1 MEGIGEVE
9 KGEEE
14 VEDEVIIW
22 TPSGGSDAEDL
33 LDEGTSEVLRS
44 RAKSGASSRLVTGP
58 LTRMM

>member
-1 MEGIGEVE
+1 MAGEVE

-14 VEDEVIIW
+14 VEVMN
-22 TPSGGSDAEDL
+22 PSGGSDADDL
-33 LDEGTSEVLRS
+33 FDEGSATSEVLRS